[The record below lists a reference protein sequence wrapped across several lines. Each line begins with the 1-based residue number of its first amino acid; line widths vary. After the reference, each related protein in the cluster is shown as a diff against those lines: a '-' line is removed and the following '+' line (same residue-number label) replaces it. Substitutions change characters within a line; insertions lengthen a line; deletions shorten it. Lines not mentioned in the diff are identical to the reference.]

1 MSDERNA
8 RLSSVLGAAAVVI
21 GNVNGQGDVEVRGRV
36 QGNIV
41 LEGRVL
47 VARGGI
53 VLGSIEALQVT
64 VVGAVRGDLVA
75 SDGVTIHASAEVEG
89 NIHAPRVAIEAG
101 AQIRGHLRTEPLA
114 GKKAEASEGTSAE
127 PRAPEPRAPE
137 PRASEPRI
145 KEPRPSLE
153 THAPAS
159 SPEDRPPSPRRTRR
173 RGKGGSH
180 FENGGA
186 VEARSTAAGLEPPA
200 PRLAPQVPAP
210 AAPVPAAPAPTASS
224 PRDPA
229 PRPPTIPTF
238 RKGSHGH
245 RRDS

>member
-21 GNVNGQGDVEVRGRV
+21 GNVNGQGDIEVRGRV
-36 QGNIV
+36 QGNVV

-64 VVGAVRGDLVA
+64 VVGAVRGDLFA

-101 AQIRGHLRTEPLA
+101 AQVRGHLRTEPLA
-114 GKKAEASEGTSAE
+114 GKKTDANEGASAE
-127 PRAPEPRAPE
+127 PRLVEPRAHE
-137 PRASEPRI
+137 LRT
-145 KEPRPSLE
+145 KEPRPNLE
-153 THAPAS
+153 PQAPAS
-159 SPEDRPPSPRRTRR
+159 SSEERPPGPRRKRR
-173 RGKGGSH
+173 RGKGGAH
-180 FENGGA
+180 FENGGV
-186 VEARSTAAGLEPPA
+186 VEARSTAA
-200 PRLAPQVPAP
+200 PQASAP
-210 AAPVPAAPAPTASS
+210 AQPSTA